1 MGRWDGG
8 YSAWTA
14 HLLQA
19 SLRMEEEP
27 GEATPASVSGP
38 RPAAPPTVPQLFA
51 SRFWTVLT
59 SSCRAGDLL
68 LDTLSSD
75 SVHDFSSS
83 SSGRIE
89 EFCEMDLAKGAKQRV
104 SPCPQPPDP

>member
-89 EFCEMDLAKGAKQRV
+89 EFCEMDLAKGAKQKV